1 MSINTCHAV
10 TCISA
15 SCSKLN
21 HIVTSFPWGV
31 GGAEM
36 VLRKPSQSLPSPQ
49 DCMDCWVSGKPCD
62 EKLFPALC
70 GTWWGW
76 GFFFFSLII
85 LFVYISYFV
94 PLPSLSS
101 MNLPPS
107 PSPLP
112 LRGSSPPTPLPPLP
126 LRGCSPPHSHLP
138 FLTSLFS
145 GASSLYKTK
154 RQGCFLRIGEIVGL
168 FSLSF
173 PPLQNKMP

>member
-1 MSINTCHAV
+1 MEQRWSLGNPHSPCHLLKIAWIAECQGNPV
-10 TCISA
+10 MRSYFQP
-15 SCSKLN
+15 S
-21 HIVTSFPWGV
+21 V
-31 GGAEM
+31 GLG
-36 VLRKPSQSLPSPQ
+36 
-49 DCMDCWVSGKPCD
+49 GD
-62 EKLFPALC
+62 E
-70 GTWWGW
+70 